1 MVHFGV
7 VGPDD
12 PKPEHMQLDQAR
24 YYVENYVPVYDIGN
38 KHILGVAEIYR
49 VPTRLFEAIRDGHK
63 LIWLSAVFA
72 GVVLFLTLFWL
83 VRRSDNLIRAQH
95 ARLLETE
102 KMAVMVE
109 MSHAVAHSIRNP
121 LASIRTSAELQAGAG
136 DPETQEALNDIITE
150 ADRIEGLVRDLLS
163 YSKPVGDTS
172 STAEVRDVI
181 MKTLEGFSREIDRQR
196 IKLRLELDDDL
207 PQVKGDATLLVQVG
221 NSLVSNAIEAMG
233 EGGQLAIEVRKS
245 PDGEAVEMRVNDNGP
260 GIAQHQIYEVFKPF
274 FTTKNRGLG
283 VGLTLARK
291 VVERFGGDIHL
302 ASEPGQGTTVTVRLK
317 AA

>member
-1 MVHFGV
+1 
-7 VGPDD
+7 
-12 PKPEHMQLDQAR
+12 
-24 YYVENYVPVYDIGN
+24 
-38 KHILGVAEIYR
+38 
-49 VPTRLFEAIRDGHK
+49 
-63 LIWLSAVFA
+63 
-72 GVVLFLTLFWL
+72 
-83 VRRSDNLIRAQH
+83 
-95 ARLLETE
+95 
-102 KMAVMVE
+102 MVE